1 MIEEHTLLPQGTRR
15 TGRALKPHSPSLRAA
30 REDHHHLM
38 FPVRKRS
45 QGVRRVFIR
54 HPRGRGV
61 WKAVEAQ
68 HQETDTALQ
77 SPLTLAP
84 DFPVAPRGPR

>member
-1 MIEEHTLLPQGTRR
+1 MCLSGIPEE
-15 TGRALKPHSPSLRAA
+15 
-30 REDHHHLM
+30 EE
-38 FPVRKRS
+38 
-45 QGVRRVFIR
+45 
-54 HPRGRGV
+54 V